1 MTDEQ
6 SGDLMAGIAVTLC
19 ITSAVLLAIMLA
31 VADEPL
37 VRLADALGLLLAFRL
52 LRAIYDEANATRDN
66 GED

>member
-31 VADEPL
+31 VADAPL